1 MGKEEAACKESP
13 GNQGPDGHG
22 QAQEYGVFFDGLK
35 IQQGPNAGNY
45 QQDKKAKRPVYENGK
60 DGSSLALGSPL
71 GDVVGLRNISANGAN
86 ENLVKEDPEK
96 NQGLDFKESVMQ
108 TLDLQE

>member
-1 MGKEEAACKESP
+1 MVADSMGKKEAACKESP

-60 DGSSLALGSPL
+60 DGSSLALGLSTFFCSSALPGFLL
-71 GDVVGLRNISANGAN
+71 GLGLTYNTKQCVS
-86 ENLVKEDPEK
+86 E
-96 NQGLDFKESVMQ
+96 
-108 TLDLQE
+108 